1 MYFLVPNLYHA
12 VTTNMTCI
20 LNFPNNVIIFKF
32 KVEFRIQYKR
42 GGGVI
47 HLNAVILIKNLEEI
61 KVISSEQTKPLSA

>member
-42 GGGVI
+42 GGVI